1 MKGVIR
7 KFSVRNLV
15 LKFRVRDKFRVS
27 SNVIIVILLMLTLLS
42 SCYKFVFTFC

>member
-15 LKFRVRDKFRVS
+15 LKFRVRDL
-27 SNVIIVILLMLTLLS
+27 NLLS
-42 SCYKFVFTFC
+42 IDLNLNLGLEI